1 MLPMKSMCSQY
12 DGPNSDTNNKQINL
26 NAKCRKLS
34 DSSNSTVIET
44 VKLNAP
50 QPIDTP
56 SEIVDENRKPSVTS
70 ISSASITKSSQ
81 KRSPGICN
89 STGKDNSSPLK
100 CDEEEEAT
108 INDVND
114 VEDEEHPLQDELLE
128 DCLSNGGGKKSC
140 MSSRRSSS
148 KSSIKKRVNYS
159 ESREIIPPP
168 SLENG
173 FYDVAGNIN
182 NPTDD
187 DEVFSDSV
195 PAKFLRGDMCT
206 PYPKKRSS
214 IPGVFSLPDWFADDR

>member
-1 MLPMKSMCSQY
+1 MLHVNRCAMRIVRHP
-12 DGPNSDTNNKQINL
+12 DTSNKQINQ

-50 QPIDTP
+50 KPIDQP
-56 SEIVDENRKPSVTS
+56 SEVDDSNRKPSVSS
-70 ISSASITKSSQ
+70 ISSASVTKSSQ
-81 KRSPGICN
+81 KRTPPINN
-89 STGKDNSSPLK
+89 STKDDANSAQK
-100 CDEEEEAT
+100 CEEEEEAT

-114 VEDEEHPLQDELLE
+114 VDDEEHPLQEELLE

-168 SLENG
+168 PLENG
-173 FYDVAGNIN
+173 NYCYDTEASAN
-182 NPTDD
+182 TLDD